1 MNKTELIAV
10 VAEKA
15 GLTKADAGKAVN
27 AFFDAVTET
36 LAQGGSVQVIG
47 FGNFEVSEYGERMG
61 RNPRS
66 GEAMV
71 IPAGKRPKF
80 VAGAALKKAVNG

>member
-47 FGNFEVSEYGERMG
+47 FGNFEVAEYGERMG

>member
-66 GEAMV
+66 GAPV
-71 IPAGKRPKF
+71 RIPARRVVRFRPSRTMEE
-80 VAGAALKKAVNG
+80 